1 MRIVVGLMSLFA
13 SSLAF
18 AHHPLNGIPMETF
31 LHGVLSGIGHPLLG
45 SDHLAFILLVGLVAF
60 GLGVRDKIL
69 VPSVFVSGSVLG
81 LMAGYLGIGGFFVE
95 PGVMLSILLLG
106 MCVAAGWTQQISHSV
121 LLAVIGISGSLH
133 GTAFSGALIGVEAA
147 NTAVLVG
154 YLLGLAGTL
163 AILALVAG
171 YGFSSMGK
179 GTYVLDDLKP
189 KLIGAALAG
198 VGGFI
203 IFEELEGVALTMAG
217 FG

>member
-1 MRIVVGLMSLFA
+1 MKIVVSLTSLFA
-13 SSLAF
+13 SGLAV
-18 AHHPLNGIPMETF
+18 AHHPLNGMPMETF

-81 LMAGYLGIGGFFVE
+81 LVAGYLGIGGFFVE

-106 MCVAAGWTQQISHSV
+106 ACVAAGWTQQMSHSV
-121 LLAVIGISGSLH
+121 LLAVIAVSGSLH
-133 GTAFSGALIGVEAA
+133 GIAFSGALIGVEAA
-147 NTAVLVG
+147 NTAVLFG

-171 YGFSSMGK
+171 YGFSRMGK
-179 GTYVLDDLKP
+179 ATYVLDDLKP

-203 IFEELEGVALTMAG
+203 IFEELEGIALTMAG
-217 FG
+217 LG

>member
-1 MRIVVGLMSLFA
+1 MRIVVGLTSLFA

-18 AHHPLNGIPMETF
+18 AHHPLNGMPMETF

-106 MCVAAGWTQQISHSV
+106 MCVAAGWIQQISHSV
-121 LLAVIGISGSLH
+121 LLAVIAISGSLH
-133 GTAFSGALIGVEAA
+133 GIAFSGALIGVEAA

-163 AILALVAG
+163 VILALVAG

-179 GTYVLDDLKP
+179 ATYVLDDSKP

-203 IFEELEGVALTMAG
+203 IFEELEGVALAMAG
-217 FG
+217 LS

>member
-1 MRIVVGLMSLFA
+1 MKIVISLMGLFA
-13 SSLAF
+13 SGLAF
-18 AHHPLNGIPMETF
+18 AHHPLNGMPMETF

-60 GLGVRDKIL
+60 GSGVREKFL
-69 VPSVFVSGSVLG
+69 VPSVFVSGSILG
-81 LMAGYLGIGGFFVE
+81 LMAGCLGIGGFFVE

-106 MCVAAGWTQQISHSV
+106 VCVAAGWTQQISFST
-121 LLAVIGISGSLH
+121 LLAVIGVSGSLH
-133 GTAFSGALIGVEAA
+133 GIAFSGALIGVETA

-179 GTYVLDDLKP
+179 ATYVLDDLKP

-217 FG
+217 LG

>member
-1 MRIVVGLMSLFA
+1 
-13 SSLAF
+13 
-18 AHHPLNGIPMETF
+18 
-31 LHGVLSGIGHPLLG
+31 
-45 SDHLAFILLVGLVAF
+45 
-60 GLGVRDKIL
+60 
-69 VPSVFVSGSVLG
+69 
-81 LMAGYLGIGGFFVE
+81 MAGYLGIGGFFVE

>member
-1 MRIVVGLMSLFA
+1 MKIVISLMGLFA
-13 SSLAF
+13 SGLAF
-18 AHHPLNGIPMETF
+18 AHHPLNGMPMETF

-60 GLGVRDKIL
+60 GLGVRGKFL
-69 VPSVFVSGSVLG
+69 APSVFVSGSILG
-81 LMAGYLGIGGFFVE
+81 LIAGYSGIGGSFVE

-106 MCVAAGWTQQISHSV
+106 VCVAAGWAQQMSFSI

-133 GTAFSGALIGVEAA
+133 GIAFSGALVGVEAA
-147 NTAVLVG
+147 NRAVLAG

-163 AILALVAG
+163 AVLVWVAG

-179 GTYVLDDLKP
+179 AKYVLCDVKA

-203 IFEELEGVALTMAG
+203 IFEELEGIALAVAGLG
-217 FG
+217 